1 MINIRAICDWAGTNP
16 KQRNFVEGERILKA
30 GHIIKCCKNKNL
42 NELSDTVD
50 FTAYCLKTSKL
61 KEIPHEI
68 NGKVQL
74 NGRIMSVQCSCKAGL
89 GEQCKHIIATLLY
102 SFAKEQLGRH
112 KSVVRTIESNSHS
125 LSNEID
131 RNALEAIFNHQI
143 NDVSTLIEN
152 VKIDSTVLL
161 ASSKTVSN
169 NGQYTEY
176 GKSTGKEVLQ
186 VYIEKRGE
194 QVLQTGLIISPQNP

>member
-1 MINIRAICDWAGTNP
+1 MADLGN
-16 KQRNFVEGERILKA
+16 
-30 GHIIKCCKNKNL
+30 
-42 NELSDTVD
+42 TVD

-102 SFAKEQLGRH
+102 CNSENIKQYNSKDIDVNELDNIILQNLPSSAFAKEQLGRH

-152 VKIDSTVLL
+152 VKIDSTVLF
-161 ASSKTVSN
+161 
-169 NGQYTEY
+169 
-176 GKSTGKEVLQ
+176 
-186 VYIEKRGE
+186 
-194 QVLQTGLIISPQNP
+194 